1 MSYCRKEGKD
11 TIIFATKENHEEP
24 STVKLPPIEKPP
36 GLILPDGNIN
46 WNCPC
51 LGGMATGPCGI
62 EFREAFTCFHYSKAD
77 PKGSDCLDPFR
88 TMTQCM
94 QNYPALYDS
103 KDDESMYP
111 EDDDEFEPIEPKE
124 SATNKVESASSSQS
138 TSSKK

>member
-77 PKGSDCLDPFR
+77 PKGSDCLDSFR
-88 TMTQCM
+88 TMTECM
-94 QNYPALYDS
+94 QKYPTLYNS
-103 KDDESMYP
+103 QGDENMYP
-111 EDDDEFEPIEPKE
+111 EDDDEFEPIEP
-124 SATNKVESASSSQS
+124 SNSSSNKVESSQSSQ
-138 TSSKK
+138 TSKK